1 MHGYTSARAL
11 LAAMAAVLD
20 QQGELTG
27 EAISRALAGLDLK
40 LPMERLAFDEHGD
53 PMYYQQMVV
62 QIQKQKM
69 VVVYP
74 PERATGQ
81 VDLSLAGR

>member
-1 MHGYTSARAL
+1 M
-11 LAAMAAVLD
+11 AAIAAVLEKP
-20 QQGELTG
+20 GELTG
-27 EAISRALAGLDLK
+27 EAISQALAGLDLK
-40 LPMERLAFDEHGD
+40 LPMERLAFDDHGD
-53 PMYYQQMVV
+53 PRYYQQMVV
-62 QIQKQKM
+62 QIQKQQM